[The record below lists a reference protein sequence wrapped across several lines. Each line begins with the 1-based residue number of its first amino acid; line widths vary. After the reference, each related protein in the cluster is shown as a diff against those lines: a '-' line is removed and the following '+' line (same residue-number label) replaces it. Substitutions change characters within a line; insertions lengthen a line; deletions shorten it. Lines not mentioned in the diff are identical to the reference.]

1 MLLLTTSSDQ
11 LQVVTAVPAAID
23 VHASWVDI
31 TPSTSTIVPGR
42 LNTALVVAS
51 TVSVAGS
58 PSQTPAPTQRNVKTL
73 HVYNKDASASCG
85 ITLQTVDGTGTYP
98 FYNVSLTPGSMIEVT
113 DMGGIRLLQA

>member
-11 LQVVTAVPAAID
+11 LQVVTAVAAAID

-42 LNTALVVAS
+42 LNTALTLPS
-51 TVSVAGS
+51 TTSVAGS
-58 PSQTPAPTQRNVKTL
+58 PAASTQRNVKTL

-85 ITLQTVDGTGTYP
+85 VTLQTVDGTGTYP
-98 FYNVSLTPGSMIEVT
+98 FYNVSLTPGSAIEVT